1 MAITLTITRHTARN
15 GSKYAV
21 AYLKNQF
28 YFVHVSKEK
37 LKKLV
42 KTTTKAGKPCE
53 KYTGDFK
60 VDGNVITI

>member
-1 MAITLTITRHTARN
+1 MAVTLTITRHTARN
-15 GSKYAV
+15 GTKYAV

-37 LKKLV
+37 LKELV

-53 KYTGDFK
+53 KYTGKFS
-60 VDGNVITI
+60 VNGNVITI

>member
-37 LKKLV
+37 LKNLV